1 MYSKNNTQN
10 IIFHNQ
16 IGFTLIELLISIVV
30 LSVGILGLIK
40 VVDSVIFY
48 QNRSHDNSRA
58 ALFVTNKIEEIKRLS
73 TNEPSGGIYGFDYL
87 VRDYANDMGMN
98 RDNDTTY
105 SIIETI
111 DEGNGS
117 TVINRSLTFKTYP
130 PDEDISFS
138 DPELINLLEVIV
150 KAEWIDNK
158 GRSQD
163 FEMGSLIHRRQF
175 IE

>member
-1 MYSKNNTQN
+1 MCSKNKAHN

-30 LSVGILGLIK
+30 LTVGILGLIK

-48 QNRSHDNSRA
+48 QDRSHDNSRV

-87 VRDYANDMGMN
+87 VRDYVNDTGMN
-98 RDNDTTY
+98 RVNDTTY

-117 TVINRSLTFKTYP
+117 TVINRSLTFRTYP

-150 KAEWIDNK
+150 KAEWIDNR

-163 FEMGSLIHRRQF
+163 FEIGSLIHRRQF

>member
-1 MYSKNNTQN
+1 MRSTNEAQNT
-10 IIFHNQ
+10 IFHNQ
-16 IGFTLIELLISIVV
+16 TGFTLIELLVSIVV
-30 LSVGILGLIK
+30 LTVGILGLIK

-48 QNRSHDNSRA
+48 QDKSHDNSRA
-58 ALFVTNKIEEIKRLS
+58 TLLVTNKIEEIKRLS

-87 VRDYANDMGMN
+87 VRDYANDTGMN
-98 RDNDTTY
+98 RVNDTTY

-117 TVINRSLTFKTYP
+117 KVINRSLTFRTYP
-130 PDEDISFS
+130 PDENISFS

-150 KAEWIDNK
+150 KVEWIDNR

>member
-1 MYSKNNTQN
+1 MCSKKKPQN

-16 IGFTLIELLISIVV
+16 TGFTLIELLISIVI
-30 LSVGILGLIK
+30 LTVGILGLIK
-40 VVDSVIFY
+40 VVDSVVFY
-48 QNRSHDNSRA
+48 QDKSNNNSRA

-73 TNEPSGGIYGFDYL
+73 TNEPAGGIFGFDYL
-87 VRDYANDMGMN
+87 VRDYANENGMN
-98 RDNDTTY
+98 RVNDTTY
-105 SIIETI
+105 SITETI

-150 KAEWIDNK
+150 KAEWIDNR

>member
-1 MYSKNNTQN
+1 MRSKNEAQNTV
-10 IIFHNQ
+10 FHNQ
-16 IGFTLIELLISIVV
+16 TGFTLIELLVSIVV
-30 LSVGILGLIK
+30 LTVGILGLIK

-48 QNRSHDNSRA
+48 QDKSHDNSRA
-58 ALFVTNKIEEIKRLS
+58 TLLVTNKIEEIKRFS

-87 VRDYANDMGMN
+87 VRDYANDTGMN
-98 RDNDTTY
+98 RVNDTTY

-117 TVINRSLTFKTYP
+117 KVINRSLTFRTYP
-130 PDEDISFS
+130 PDENISFS

-150 KAEWIDNK
+150 KVEWIDNR

>member
-16 IGFTLIELLISIVV
+16 IGFTLIELLISIVI

-111 DEGNGS
+111 DEGSGS
-117 TVINRSLTFKTYP
+117 TVINRSLTLRTYP

-150 KAEWIDNK
+150 KAEWTDNR

-163 FEMGSLIHRRQF
+163 FEIGSLIHRRQF

>member
-1 MYSKNNTQN
+1 MRPKKKTKN

-16 IGFTLIELLISIVV
+16 AGFTLIELLISIVI
-30 LSVGILGLIK
+30 LTVGILGLIK

-48 QNRSHDNSRA
+48 QDKSRDNSRA

-73 TNEPSGGIYGFDYL
+73 TNEPAGGIYGFDYL
-87 VRDYANDMGMN
+87 VRDYANEIGMDRVN
-98 RDNDTTY
+98 DNTY

-111 DEGNGS
+111 DEGNGY
-117 TVINRSLTFKTYP
+117 TVINRSLTFRTYP

-158 GRSQD
+158 GGSQD

>member
-1 MYSKNNTQN
+1 MRSKKNPQN

-30 LSVGILGLIK
+30 LTVGILGLIK

-48 QNRSHDNSRA
+48 QDQSHNNSRA

-73 TNEPSGGIYGFDYL
+73 TNEPAGGIYGFDYL
-87 VRDYANDMGMN
+87 VRDYANETGMN
-98 RDNDTTY
+98 RVNDTTY
-105 SIIETI
+105 SIVETI

-150 KAEWIDNK
+150 KAEWIDNR

>member
-1 MYSKNNTQN
+1 MRSKKIPQN
-10 IIFHNQ
+10 IIFYNQ
-16 IGFTLIELLISIVV
+16 RGFTLIELLISIVI
-30 LSVGILGLIK
+30 LTVGILGLIK
-40 VVDSVIFY
+40 VVDSVVFY
-48 QNRSHDNSRA
+48 QDQSHDNSRA

-73 TNEPSGGIYGFDYL
+73 TNEPAGGIYGFDYL
-87 VRDYANDMGMN
+87 VRDYANETGMN
-98 RDNDTTY
+98 RIDDTTY

-130 PDEDISFS
+130 PDEGISFS

-150 KAEWIDNK
+150 KAEWVDNK

>member
-1 MYSKNNTQN
+1 MRSKKKPQN

-16 IGFTLIELLISIVV
+16 IGFTLIELLISIVI
-30 LSVGILGLIK
+30 LTVGILGLIK
-40 VVDSVIFY
+40 VVDSVVFY
-48 QNRSHDNSRA
+48 QDQSHNNSRA
-58 ALFVTNKIEEIKRLS
+58 TLFVTNKIEEIKRLS
-73 TNEPSGGIYGFDYL
+73 TNEPAGGIFGFDYL
-87 VRDYANDMGMN
+87 VRDYANETGMD
-98 RDNDTTY
+98 RVNDTTY
-105 SIIETI
+105 SIVETI

-117 TVINRSLTFKTYP
+117 AVINRSLTFKTYP

-150 KAEWIDNK
+150 KAEWVDNK

>member
-150 KAEWIDNK
+150 KAEWIDNR
-158 GRSQD
+158 GLSQD

>member
-1 MYSKNNTQN
+1 MRSKKNPQN
-10 IIFHNQ
+10 ITFHNQ
-16 IGFTLIELLISIVV
+16 IGFTLIELLISMVI
-30 LSVGILGLIK
+30 LTVGILGLIK
-40 VVDSVIFY
+40 VVDSVVFY
-48 QNRSHDNSRA
+48 QNQSNNNSRA

-73 TNEPSGGIYGFDYL
+73 TNEPAGGIFGFDYL
-87 VRDYANDMGMN
+87 VRDYANETGMN
-98 RDNDTTY
+98 RVNDTTY

-130 PDEDISFS
+130 PDENISFS

>member
-1 MYSKNNTQN
+1 MRSKKISPN
-10 IIFHNQ
+10 IILHNQ
-16 IGFTLIELLISIVV
+16 TGFTLIELLISIVI
-30 LSVGILGLIK
+30 LTVGILGLIK

-48 QNRSHDNSRA
+48 QDKSHDNSRA
-58 ALFVTNKIEEIKRLS
+58 TLFVTNKIEEIKRLS
-73 TNEPSGGIYGFDYL
+73 TNEPAGGIFGFDYL
-87 VRDYANDMGMN
+87 VRDYANETGMN
-98 RDNDTTY
+98 RVNDTTY
-105 SIIETI
+105 SIVETI

-150 KAEWIDNK
+150 KAEWIDNR

>member
-1 MYSKNNTQN
+1 MCSKKKPQD

-16 IGFTLIELLISIVV
+16 IGFTLIELLISMVI
-30 LSVGILGLIK
+30 LTVGILGLIK
-40 VVDSVIFY
+40 VVDSVVFY
-48 QNRSHDNSRA
+48 QDQSHNNSRA

-111 DEGNGS
+111 DEGSGS
-117 TVINRSLTFKTYP
+117 TVINRSLTLRTYP

-150 KAEWIDNK
+150 KAEWTDNR

-163 FEMGSLIHRRQF
+163 FEIGSLIHRRQF

>member
-1 MYSKNNTQN
+1 MSSKTPPKN
-10 IIFHNQ
+10 IILHNQ
-16 IGFTLIELLISIVV
+16 TGFTLIELLISIVI
-30 LSVGILGLIK
+30 LTVGILGLIK
-40 VVDSVIFY
+40 VVDSVVSY
-48 QNRSHDNSRA
+48 QDQSHDNSRA

-73 TNEPSGGIYGFDYL
+73 TNEPAGGIFGFDYL
-87 VRDYANDMGMN
+87 VRDYANETGMN
-98 RDNDTTY
+98 RVDDTTY
-105 SIIETI
+105 SITETI

-150 KAEWIDNK
+150 KAEWTDNR
-158 GRSQD
+158 GRNQD
-163 FEMGSLIHRRQF
+163 FEIGSLIHRRQF

>member
-111 DEGNGS
+111 DEGSGS
-117 TVINRSLTFKTYP
+117 IVINRSLTLRTYP

-150 KAEWIDNK
+150 KAEWTDNR

-163 FEMGSLIHRRQF
+163 FEIGSLIHRRQF

>member
-1 MYSKNNTQN
+1 MRSKEKPQN

-16 IGFTLIELLISIVV
+16 TGFTLIELLISMVI
-30 LSVGILGLIK
+30 LTVGILGLIK
-40 VVDSVIFY
+40 VVDSVVFY
-48 QNRSHDNSRA
+48 QNQSNNNSRA

-73 TNEPSGGIYGFDYL
+73 TNEPAGGIFGFDYL
-87 VRDYANDMGMN
+87 VRDYANENGMN
-98 RDNDTTY
+98 RVNDTTY
-105 SIIETI
+105 SITETI

-150 KAEWIDNK
+150 KAEWIDNR

>member
-1 MYSKNNTQN
+1 MRSKKNPQN
-10 IIFHNQ
+10 ITFHNQ
-16 IGFTLIELLISIVV
+16 IGFTLIELLISIVI
-30 LSVGILGLIK
+30 LTVGILGLIK
-40 VVDSVIFY
+40 VVDSVVFY
-48 QNRSHDNSRA
+48 QDKSNNNSRA

-73 TNEPSGGIYGFDYL
+73 TNEPAGGIFGFDYL
-87 VRDYANDMGMN
+87 VRDYANENGMN
-98 RDNDTTY
+98 RVNDTTY
-105 SIIETI
+105 SITETI

-158 GRSQD
+158 GGSQD

>member
-73 TNEPSGGIYGFDYL
+73 TNEPAGGIYGFDYL
-87 VRDYANDMGMN
+87 VRDYANETGMN
-98 RDNDTTY
+98 RVDDTTY

-130 PDEDISFS
+130 PDEI
-138 DPELINLLEVIV
+138 
-150 KAEWIDNK
+150 
-158 GRSQD
+158 GRA
-163 FEMGSLIHRRQF
+163 HV
-175 IE
+175 

>member
-1 MYSKNNTQN
+1 
-10 IIFHNQ
+10 
-16 IGFTLIELLISIVV
+16 
-30 LSVGILGLIK
+30 
-40 VVDSVIFY
+40 
-48 QNRSHDNSRA
+48 
-58 ALFVTNKIEEIKRLS
+58 
-73 TNEPSGGIYGFDYL
+73 
-87 VRDYANDMGMN
+87 MN

-111 DEGNGS
+111 DEGSGS
-117 TVINRSLTFKTYP
+117 TVINRSLTLRTYP

-150 KAEWIDNK
+150 KAEWTDNR

-163 FEMGSLIHRRQF
+163 FEIGSLIHRRQF

>member
-111 DEGNGS
+111 DEGSGS
-117 TVINRSLTFKTYP
+117 TVINRSLTLRTYP

-150 KAEWIDNK
+150 KAEWTDNR

-163 FEMGSLIHRRQF
+163 FEIGSLIHRRQF